1 MDQMDD
7 EFNSTKQND
16 DLDEMVDPTM
26 FLERTADEGD
36 EPLMVGVEM
45 ISTEKKKKTCK
56 SMIYCCKFPGC
67 SEL

>member
-45 ISTEKKKKTCK
+45 ISKKRTCK
-56 SMIYCCKFPGC
+56 STFYCCKFPGC